1 MSNGMQAF
9 TTLDA
14 IAAPLFLPNIDTDKL
29 IPHKFL
35 RKPLSAGYRNFLFY
49 DQRFAED
56 GSLRSDFVLNRAPFS
71 QAGVLVAGRNFGCG
85 STREGA
91 IYALQDFGI
100 RCVIAP
106 SFGDIF
112 HANCL
117 QNGLLPVVL
126 EETEVARLAAHLEAD
141 PGSHVGV
148 DLAAQTVT
156 LPDGRRLSFAI
167 DGVRKEQMLK
177 GLDDIGI
184 TLQYAARIEAF
195 ECDYRTRRPWLF
207 REQADLLSNRNKTQE
222 EPS

>member
-1 MSNGMQAF
+1 MSTGMQAF
-9 TTLDA
+9 TILDA

-35 RKPLSAGYRNFLFY
+35 RKPLSAGYRNFLFH

-56 GSLRSDFVLNRAPFS
+56 GSLRTDFVLNRAPFS

-126 EETEVARLAAHLEAD
+126 EEAEVATLAAHLEAH
-141 PGSHVGV
+141 PGARVAI

-156 LPDGRRLSFAI
+156 LPDGRCLAFGI
-167 DGVRKEQMLK
+167 DGVRKEQLLK

-184 TLQYAARIEAF
+184 TMQYAARIEAF
-195 ECDYRTRRPWLF
+195 ESDYRQRRPWLF
-207 REQADLLSNRNKTQE
+207 RDQSDLLENRNKPQE
-222 EPS
+222 DPP

>member
-1 MSNGMQAF
+1 MSALEAF
-9 TTLDA
+9 TTLEA
-14 IAAPLFLPNIDTDKL
+14 IAAPVFQANVDTDKL

-56 GSLRSDFVLNRAPFS
+56 GSERDFILNREPYKH
-71 QAGVLVAGRNFGCG
+71 AGILLSGRNFGCG

-100 RCVIAP
+100 RCVLAP

-112 HANCL
+112 YANCL
-117 QNGLLPVVL
+117 QNGLLPVVITDAQAEKL
-126 EETEVARLAAHLEAD
+126 NAHLEAN
-141 PGSHVGV
+141 PGAKVTV

-156 LPDGRRLSFAI
+156 LPYGETAGFDI
-167 DGVRKEQMLK
+167 DAQRKEQLLN

-184 TLQYAARIEAF
+184 TQQYAEQIDRF
-195 ECDYRTRRPWLF
+195 ETRHKQRHPWLF
-207 REQADLLSNRNKTQE
+207 REQRDMTGTRATLKEGVS
-222 EPS
+222 

>member
-1 MSNGMQAF
+1 MSTGMQAF

-14 IAAPLFLPNIDTDKL
+14 IAAPLLVANIDTDKL

-56 GSLRSDFVLNRAPFS
+56 GSLRGDFVLNREPYS
-71 QAGVLVAGRNFGCG
+71 RAGVLVAGRNFGCG

-117 QNGLLPVVL
+117 QNGLLPLVL
-126 EETEVARLAAHLEAD
+126 EEAEVAALAAHLEAH
-141 PGSHVGV
+141 PGARIAV

-184 TLQYAARIEAF
+184 TLEYADRIEAF
-195 ECDYRTRRPWLF
+195 EAAYRQRRPWLF
-207 REQADLLSNRNKTQE
+207 RAQADLLRNRNKLQGD
-222 EPS
+222 PS

>member
-1 MSNGMQAF
+1 MQAF

-49 DQRFAED
+49 DQRFGED
-56 GSLRSDFVLNRAPFS
+56 GSLRSDFVLNREPYS

-117 QNGLLPVVL
+117 QNGLLPVIL
-126 EETEVARLAAHLEAD
+126 EEAEVVKLAAHLEAN
-141 PGSHVGV
+141 PGARVAV

-156 LPDGRRLSFAI
+156 MPDGRRLSFSI

-184 TLQYAARIEAF
+184 TLQYAPRIEAF
-195 ECDYRTRRPWLF
+195 ESDYRKRRPWLF

-222 EPS
+222 DPS

>member
-1 MSNGMQAF
+1 MSTGMQAF
-9 TTLDA
+9 TKLDA

-35 RKPLSAGYRNFLFY
+35 RKPLAAGYRNFLFY

-56 GSLRSDFVLNRAPFS
+56 GSLRTDFVLNRAPYS

-126 EETEVARLAAHLEAD
+126 EEAEVATLAAHLEAN
-141 PGSHVGV
+141 PGARVAV
-148 DLAAQTVT
+148 DLTLQTVT
-156 LPDGRRLSFAI
+156 LPDGRQMPFAI
-167 DGVRKEQMLK
+167 DGVRKEQLLK

-195 ECDYRTRRPWLF
+195 ESGYRQRRPWLF
-207 REQADLLSNRNKTQE
+207 REQADLLSNRNRTQG

>member
-1 MSNGMQAF
+1 MTTGMQAF

-49 DQRFAED
+49 DQRFGED
-56 GSLRSDFVLNRAPFS
+56 GSLRSDFVLNREPYS

-126 EETEVARLAAHLEAD
+126 EEAEVVKLAAHLEAN
-141 PGSHVGV
+141 PGARVAV

-156 LPDGRRLSFAI
+156 MPDGRLLSFSV

-184 TLQYAARIEAF
+184 TLQYASRIEAF
-195 ECDYRTRRPWLF
+195 ESDYRKRRPWLF

-222 EPS
+222 DPS

>member
-1 MSNGMQAF
+1 MSTGMQAF

-14 IAAPLFLPNIDTDKL
+14 IAAPLLVANIDTDKL

-56 GSLRSDFVLNRAPFS
+56 GSLRGDFVLNREPYS
-71 QAGVLVAGRNFGCG
+71 RAGVLVAGRNFGCG

-126 EETEVARLAAHLEAD
+126 EEAEVSALAVHLEAH
-141 PGSHVGV
+141 PGARVAV

-184 TLQYAARIEAF
+184 TLEYADRIEAF
-195 ECDYRTRRPWLF
+195 EAAYRQRRPWLF
-207 REQADLLSNRNKTQE
+207 RAQADLLRNRNKFQGD
-222 EPS
+222 PS

>member
-1 MSNGMQAF
+1 MLAF

-49 DQRFAED
+49 DQRFGED
-56 GSLRSDFVLNRAPFS
+56 GSLRSDFVLNREPYS

-117 QNGLLPVVL
+117 QNGLLPVIL
-126 EETEVARLAAHLEAD
+126 EEAEVVKLAAHLEAN
-141 PGSHVGV
+141 PGARVAV

-156 LPDGRRLSFAI
+156 MPDGRRLSFSI

-184 TLQYAARIEAF
+184 TLQYASRIEAF
-195 ECDYRTRRPWLF
+195 ESDYRKRRPWLF

-222 EPS
+222 DPS

>member
-1 MSNGMQAF
+1 MSTGMQVF
-9 TTLDA
+9 TTLDT

-56 GSLRSDFVLNRAPFS
+56 GSVRSDFVLNREPYS
-71 QAGVLVAGRNFGCG
+71 QAGILVAGRNFGCG

-117 QNGLLPVVL
+117 QNGLLPVAL
-126 EETEVARLAAHLEAD
+126 DEAEVAALAAHLEAH
-141 PGSHVGV
+141 PGAHIAIN
-148 DLAAQTVT
+148 LALQTVT
-156 LPDGRRLSFAI
+156 LPGGRQLAFAI
-167 DGVRKEQMLK
+167 DGVRKEQLLK

-195 ECDYRTRRPWLF
+195 ESDYRRRRPWLF
-207 REQADLLSNRNKTQE
+207 REQTDLLSNRTKTHR

>member
-1 MSNGMQAF
+1 MSRDMQAF
-9 TTLDA
+9 TVLDA
-14 IAAPLFLPNIDTDKL
+14 IAAPLFVANIDTDKL

-56 GSLRSDFVLNRAPFS
+56 GSLRPEFVLNREPYS
-71 QAGVLVAGRNFGCG
+71 RAGVLVAGRNFGCG

-91 IYALQDFGI
+91 IYALLDFGI

-117 QNGLLPVVL
+117 QNGLLPVIM
-126 EETEVARLAAHLEAD
+126 EEGEAGKLAVWLEAH
-141 PGSHVGV
+141 PGAHVGV
-148 DLAAQTVT
+148 DLGAQTAT
-156 LPDGRRLSFAI
+156 LPYGVIVSFAI

-184 TLQYAARIEAF
+184 TLQYAARIQVF
-195 ECDYRTRRPWLF
+195 EEGYRQRRPWLF
-207 REQADLLSNRNKTQE
+207 RAEADLLANRKPQE
-222 EPS
+222 GGAT